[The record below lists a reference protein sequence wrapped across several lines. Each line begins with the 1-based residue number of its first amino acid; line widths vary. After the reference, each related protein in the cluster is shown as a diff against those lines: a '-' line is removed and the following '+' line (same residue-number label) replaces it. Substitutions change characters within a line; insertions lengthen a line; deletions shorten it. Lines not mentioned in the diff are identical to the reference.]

1 MSNTLSSKTLRRLD
15 VQGFD
20 SVDPAQLASVAPWL
34 RMAFAMCA
42 TLAGV
47 GTVLASPVVLAALI
61 PIAVLAAIFP
71 VHPFDLIYNVGVRRF
86 TGTPRLPKRGVPS
99 RVACGLGAVWVATT
113 AWAFSA
119 GYPTIGYVLGGAL
132 TATATLVSTT
142 DICIPSLIYRGIFGQ
157 PKKR

>member
-1 MSNTLSSKTLRRLD
+1 MTSFSPKTKIYHSWSRFPFIEFQLTIALTL
-15 VQGFD
+15 
-20 SVDPAQLASVAPWL
+20 
-34 RMAFAMCA
+34 
-42 TLAGV
+42 
-47 GTVLASPVVLAALI
+47 LAALI

-71 VHPFDLIYNVGVRRF
+71 VHPLDLIYNVGVRRF

-99 RVACGLGAVWVATT
+99 RFACGLGAVWVATT

-119 GYPTIGYVLGGAL
+119 GHLMVGYVLGGAL